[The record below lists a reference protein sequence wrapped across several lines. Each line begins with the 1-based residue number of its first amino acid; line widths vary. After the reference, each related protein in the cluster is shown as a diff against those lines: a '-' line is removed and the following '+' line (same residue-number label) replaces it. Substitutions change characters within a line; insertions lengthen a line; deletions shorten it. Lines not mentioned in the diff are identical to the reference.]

1 MDRET
6 ERPGIRRITILFDF
20 RIVNKTMRMQTHREI
35 RIPMWLQKIGWCI
48 VRFGLRI
55 MTGKTEWEFKKV

>member
-6 ERPGIRRITILFDF
+6 ERPGICGLTILMHFGHGT
-20 RIVNKTMRMQTHREI
+20 VQMRTHREMQRPTWI
-35 RIPMWLQKIGWCI
+35 KNIGWTL
-48 VRFGLRI
+48 VRIGLRI

>member
-6 ERPGIRRITILFDF
+6 ERPGIRGLTILMHF
-20 RIVNKTMRMQTHREI
+20 IHGTVQMRTHREMQ
-35 RIPMWLQKIGWCI
+35 RPMWIKNVGWTV
-48 VRFGLRI
+48 VRIGLRI